1 MLISWL
7 PVSTVLYVSTVESSP
22 SPVCSVKSHRWN
34 TGTLALWSLWY
45 DGTVAPWIRGSV
57 QPYLWSGIWL
67 HWIMMIYGV
76 SANNH
81 ADTLTEKLSRY
92 RTEVA
97 GASWN
102 PTITINLYLQI
113 DWSMNS
119 LTCYI
124 TFCGNFVNI
133 WCRHT
138 HTWEV
143 NADNQSRDLV
153 HLLSR
158 EREGGRQHRL
168 SLILYDFD
176 YDYVYGYSFMLY
188 WLSKKN
194 EKIVEMIDIASYLHS
209 FWSNLWVWTK

>member
-1 MLISWL
+1 MIND
-7 PVSTVLYVSTVESSP
+7 VS
-22 SPVCSVKSHRWN
+22 
-34 TGTLALWSLWY
+34 G
-45 DGTVAPWIRGSV
+45 
-57 QPYLWSGIWL
+57 
-67 HWIMMIYGV
+67 
-76 SANNH
+76 NNH
-81 ADTLTEKLSRY
+81 ANTLTEKLSRC

-102 PTITINLYLQI
+102 PTITIGLYLQI

-133 WCRHT
+133 WYRHT

-143 NADNQSRDLV
+143 NADNKSRDLV

-158 EREGGRQHRL
+158 EREGWRQHRL